1 MKYRFL
7 LLSSLLASASVFA
20 QSSYTTKVKA
30 TAETSKQLTVAEP
43 GVSSN
48 EGTSYT
54 SNILSEDLGPV
65 LMYEDF
71 VAGLPA
77 GWTNTSLAG
86 NNAIWEYRGPSTT
99 PANTVGSQ
107 GAYANANDPIEST
120 TAGNGFMIFDSDWW
134 DNGGSPTGTG
144 QQAPPHQGEVTSG
157 LIDCSAEPNVLLTFE
172 TYLRN
177 YQSFFYVIVTND
189 GFTNNQDT
197 VWNGADDYAVNA
209 ASPTDL
215 FVKRDISDIAG
226 NSASLQ
232 VRFVYESNPA
242 AALPGY
248 YFWMIDD
255 VTVSGAA
262 DFDLELEEVFFKG
275 FTGSDED
282 FQYTNFYTEIPVK
295 QMAGTNLEFGGAI
308 RNNSAA
314 GSNNTMLNADV
325 SGAETFSASSPAVTY
340 TTFGEPDSVVVS
352 STYVPA
358 TVGSYTVDFEVMADS
373 ADDFSSDN
381 AAQRTFGVSERTY
394 AWGNGS
400 VDDGVSWSSGTQ
412 SMYMRYD
419 VFDPSDSISAVE
431 FALWS
436 SSTFESTDGSI
447 VLVGVWPVTGGT
459 LAGTGEVD
467 FNSPI
472 ASKYVTLASSDF
484 NDLVKVTF
492 DQPAGFPAGVTEV
505 VAGYTYQSGTIRT
518 ANSDLPYSPLNA
530 YVDTDSDGQ
539 IDGWVDMVP
548 VIQMETYSATICQN
562 TNIIVDA
569 GVDCDMANYE
579 ATIDAFAVGGN
590 GAYAWSWS
598 NGASTEDITVIEEG
612 TYVATAQDEDFC
624 VGTATFEIT
633 NASFNCNL
641 AINELAGE
649 TFNFSVQPNPSNGIF
664 NLSFEALNAERVAI
678 EIQSIK
684 GDVVFNKSFDIS
696 NGSLENV
703 NLSNLSS
710 GVYIMKASGAS
721 NAVTKRIIIQ

>member
-20 QSSYTTKVKA
+20 QSAYTTKVNA
-30 TAETSKQLTVAEP
+30 TAETSKQLTVAGP

-54 SNILSEDLGPV
+54 SKILSEDLGPV

-71 VAGLPA
+71 TAGLPV

-107 GAYANANDPIEST
+107 GAYATANDPIEST
-120 TAGNGFMIFDSDWW
+120 SAANGFMIFDSDWW

-144 QQAPPHQGEVTSG
+144 QQAPPHMGEVTTG
-157 LIDCSAEPNVLLTFE
+157 QIDCSSEPNVLLTFE

-189 GFTNNQDT
+189 AFTTADT
-197 VWNGADDYAVNA
+197 VWNGADDYDVNV
-209 ASPTDL
+209 ASATDL
-215 FVKRDISDIAG
+215 FVKRDISAIAG
-226 NSASLQ
+226 NSATVQ

-255 VTVSGAA
+255 ITVSGAA
-262 DFDLELEEVFFKG
+262 DFDTELEEVFFKG
-275 FTGSDED
+275 LNGADED
-282 FQYTNFYTEIPVK
+282 FQYTNFYTEIPEK
-295 QMAGTNLEFGGAI
+295 QMAATDLQFAGAI

-314 GSNNTMLNADV
+314 GSNNTMLSVAV
-325 SGAETFSASSPAVTY
+325 SGAETFSAASPAVTY
-340 TTFGEPDSVVVS
+340 TTFGEPDSVTV
-352 STYVPA
+352 TTPYNPA

-373 ADDFSSDN
+373 ADDFISDN
-381 AAQRTFGVSERTY
+381 TAQKTFGISERTY
-394 AWGNGS
+394 AWGNGAVES
-400 VDDGVSWSSGTQ
+400 GVSWSNGTQ

-419 VFDPSDSISAVE
+419 VFDPTDSISAVE
-431 FALWS
+431 FAIWS
-436 SSTFESTDGSI
+436 SANFESNDGSI

-459 LAGTGEVD
+459 LATTGEVD

-472 ASKYVTLASSDF
+472 ATKYVTLGTADF
-484 NDLVKVTF
+484 NNLVKATF

-505 VAGYTYQSGTIRT
+505 VAGYTYQSGLIRT
-518 ANSDLPYSPLNA
+518 ATSELPYSPLNA
-530 YVDTDSDGQ
+530 YVDVDSDGQ

-548 VIQMETYSATICQN
+548 VIQIETYSATLCQN

-569 GVDCDMANYE
+569 GVDCDLANYE

-590 GAYAWSWS
+590 GAYTWSWS

-612 TYVATAQDEDFC
+612 TYIATAQDEDFC
-624 VGTATFEIT
+624 TGTGTFVVS

-641 AINELAGE
+641 AIDELAGE
-649 TFNFSVQPNPSNGIF
+649 TFNFSVQPNPNNGIF
-664 NLSFEALNAERVAI
+664 NLSFEALNAERVDI
-678 EIQSIK
+678 EVQSIK
-684 GDVVFNKSFDIS
+684 GDVVFNRSLDIS

-710 GVYIMKASGAS
+710 GVYIMKASGSS
-721 NAVTKRIIIQ
+721 NSVTKRIIIQ

>member
-7 LLSSLLASASVFA
+7 LLSSLLASATVFA

-30 TAETSKQLTVAEP
+30 KAETSKQLTVAEP

-48 EGTSYT
+48 EGTSHT
-54 SNILSEDLGPV
+54 SKILSEELGPV

-71 VAGLPA
+71 AAGVPA
-77 GWTNTSLAG
+77 GWTSTSLAN
-86 NNAIWEYRGPSTT
+86 NNAVWEYRGPSTT
-99 PANTVGSQ
+99 PANTVGSR
-107 GAYANANDPIEST
+107 GAYATGTGPIAST
-120 TAGNGFMIFDSDWW
+120 TTGNGFMIFDSDWW

-144 QQAPPHQGEVTSG
+144 QQAPPHMGEITSG

-189 GFTNNQDT
+189 AFVTQDT
-197 VWNGADDYAVNA
+197 VWNGADDFDVNA
-209 ASPTDL
+209 ASATDL
-215 FVKRDISDIAG
+215 FVKRDISALAG
-226 NSASLQ
+226 NSASVQ
-232 VRFVYESNPA
+232 VRFVYESNAA

-282 FQYTNFYTEIPVK
+282 FQFTNFYTEIPVK
-295 QMAGTNLEFGGAI
+295 QMAATNLEFAGAI

-314 GSNNTMLNADV
+314 GSNNTMLNASV
-325 SGAETFSASSPAVTY
+325 SGAETFTSSSPAVTY
-340 TTFGEPDSVVVS
+340 TTFGEPDSVVV
-352 STYVPA
+352 TNAYIPA

-373 ADDFSSDN
+373 ADDFPSDN
-381 AAQRTFGVSERTY
+381 AAQKTFGVSERTY
-394 AWGNGS
+394 AWGNGAVES
-400 VDDGVSWSSGTQ
+400 GVSWSNGTQ

-436 SSTFESTDGSI
+436 SSTFASNDGSI

-459 LAGTGEVD
+459 LAGTGTVD
-467 FNSPI
+467 FNAPI
-472 ASKYVTLASSDF
+472 ATKYVTLASSDF
-484 NDLVKVTF
+484 NELIKVTF

-505 VAGYTYQSGTIRT
+505 VAGYTYQSGLIRT
-518 ANSDLPYSPLNA
+518 ATSDLPYSPLNA
-530 YVDTDSDGQ
+530 YVDVDSDGQ

-548 VIQMETYSATICQN
+548 VIQIETYSATLCQN

-569 GVDCDMANYE
+569 GVDCDLTNYE
-579 ATIDAFAVGGN
+579 ATIDAFAIGGN
-590 GAYAWSWS
+590 GAYTWSWS

-612 TYVATAQDEDFC
+612 TYIATAQDEDFC
-624 VGTATFEIT
+624 KGTATFEVT
-633 NASFNCNL
+633 NANFNCNL
-641 AINELAGE
+641 AIDELAGE

-664 NLSFEALNAERVAI
+664 NLSFEALNAERVDI
-678 EIQSIK
+678 EVQSIK
-684 GDVVFNKSFDIS
+684 GDVVFNRSLDIS

-710 GVYIMKASGAS
+710 GVYIMKASGSS
-721 NAVTKRIIIQ
+721 NSVTKRIIIQ